1 MIAPKLINGDLV
13 IENGDLIF
21 VEEDEELAQSV
32 ESVLQ
37 TDKGEFFLEEEHG
50 LVRDNLVGKQ
60 ANQDE
65 ARDDI
70 IEAVSQESRVES
82 IADIVFVDDKK
93 TRKRSVRLTIQKV
106 DGSLLDIGEVP
117 LNAQ

>member
-1 MIAPKLINGDLV
+1 MIAPKLTNGDLV

-21 VEEDEELAQSV
+21 VKDDEELAQSV

-37 TDKGEFFLEEEHG
+37 TEKGEFFLEEDHG
-50 LVRDNLVGKQ
+50 LIRDNLVGKQ

-70 IEAVSQESRVES
+70 IEAISQESRVES
-82 IADIVFVDDKK
+82 ITEIVFVDDKK
-93 TRKRSVRLTIQKV
+93 TRKRSVKLSIQKV
-106 DGSLLDIGEVP
+106 DGTLLDIREVA